1 MTTPTDTESPTP
13 EFIAIDDAAPGVRR
27 ITLNRP
33 EKRNAINNGMRAELF
48 AALEAAD
55 VDDAVHVT
63 IIRGAGPCFSSGY
76 DLKRVADEKRP
87 YYTAGGDGSWSRHVT
102 EGWVHIW
109 DLAKPVI
116 AQVHGYAMAGGTEL
130 VAACDLVY
138 VATDATFSYPVVRVI
153 SPPDFQ
159 YHPWLVGMRNAMEL
173 VLTGDPVTGD
183 DAVRMGLANRA
194 FPADELDARV
204 VGDRGAHR
212 GRARGAAAD
221 QQAQRAPGDGDH
233 GDPHRHPRRVGT
245 AGPRQQAPRGTG
257 AARGRRPDRE
267 CETGLGQITQNRNQD
282 LSCRSSRSRSP
293 ARTSR
298 S

>member
-1 MTTPTDTESPTP
+1 MTSAY
-13 EFIAIDDAAPGVRR
+13 EFIAVDDPAPAVRR

-55 VDDAVHVT
+55 IDDAVHAT
-63 IIRGAGPCFSSGY
+63 IVRGAGPCFSSGY
-76 DLKRVADEKRP
+76 DLKPAAGDDRP

-102 EGWVHIW
+102 EGWVRIW

-130 VAACDLVY
+130 AAACDLVY
-138 VATDATFSYPVVRVI
+138 VAHDASFSYPVVRVI

-194 FPADELDARV
+194 FPAAELDASV
-204 VGDRGAHR
+204 LAV
-212 GRARGAAAD
+212 
-221 QQAQRAPGDGDH
+221 
-233 GDPHRHPRRVGT
+233 
-245 AGPRQQAPRGTG
+245 
-257 AARGRRPDRE
+257 AARIAGVPAELLQINKRSVHRAMEIMGIRTALRAGSELQGLAAKLPAVQALLAGDAVASVKQAGTRP
-267 CETGLGQITQNRNQD
+267 
-282 LSCRSSRSRSP
+282 
-293 ARTSR
+293 
-298 S
+298 

>member
-1 MTTPTDTESPTP
+1 VNDPY
-13 EFIAIDDAAPGVRR
+13 EFIAVDDAATGVRR

-33 EKRNAINNGMRAELF
+33 AKRNAINNGMRAELF

-55 VDDAVHVT
+55 VDPSIHVT
-63 IIRGAGPCFSSGY
+63 IIRGAGPCFSAGY
-76 DLKRVADEKRP
+76 DLKRIAKEERP

-102 EGWVHIW
+102 EGWVRIW

-138 VATDATFSYPVVRVI
+138 ATHDATFSYPVVRVI

-204 VGDRGAHR
+204 VAIAERIAGVPAELLQINKRSVHRAMEIMGIRTGIRAGSELQGLASRLPAVQALLAGDAL
-212 GRARGAAAD
+212 ATVKQAASD
-221 QQAQRAPGDGDH
+221 
-233 GDPHRHPRRVGT
+233 
-245 AGPRQQAPRGTG
+245 
-257 AARGRRPDRE
+257 
-267 CETGLGQITQNRNQD
+267 
-282 LSCRSSRSRSP
+282 
-293 ARTSR
+293 
-298 S
+298 

>member
-1 MTTPTDTESPTP
+1 VTDASTY
-13 EFIAIDDAAPGVRR
+13 EFIAIDDPAAGVRR

-48 AALEAAD
+48 TALEDAD
-55 VDDAVHVT
+55 VDGTVHVT
-63 IIRGAGPCFSSGY
+63 IVRGAGQCFSSGY
-76 DLKRVADEKRP
+76 DLKRAADDERP

-102 EGWVHIW
+102 EGWVRIW

-130 VAACDLVY
+130 AAACDLVY
-138 VATDATFSYPVVRVI
+138 VAHDATFSYPVVRVI

-194 FPADELDARV
+194 FDAEELDARV
-204 VGDRGAHR
+204 VAIAERIAGVPAELLQINKRSVHR
-212 GRARGAAAD
+212 AMEIMGIR
-221 QQAQRAPGDGDH
+221 
-233 GDPHRHPRRVGT
+233 
-245 AGPRQQAPRGTG
+245 
-257 AARGRRPDRE
+257 
-267 CETGLGQITQNRNQD
+267 TGLRAGSELQG
-282 LSCRSSRSRSP
+282 LASKLP
-293 ARTSR
+293 AVQALLAGDAVASVKQATGR
-298 S
+298 

>member
-1 MTTPTDTESPTP
+1 VTTEPSY
-13 EFIAIDDAAPGVRR
+13 EFIAVDDPEPGVRR

-48 AALEAAD
+48 AALEAND

-63 IIRGAGPCFSSGY
+63 IIRGAGQCFSSGY
-76 DLKRVADEKRP
+76 DLKRAADEERP

-138 VATDATFSYPVVRVI
+138 VAHDATFSYPVVRVI

-194 FPADELDARV
+194 FPTDELDARV
-204 VGDRGAHR
+204 VAI
-212 GRARGAAAD
+212 
-221 QQAQRAPGDGDH
+221 
-233 GDPHRHPRRVGT
+233 
-245 AGPRQQAPRGTG
+245 
-257 AARGRRPDRE
+257 AARIAGVPAELLQINKRSVHRAMEIMGIR
-267 CETGLGQITQNRNQD
+267 TGLRAGSELQAIASKLPAVQALLAGDAVASVKQAAGQ
-282 LSCRSSRSRSP
+282 
-293 ARTSR
+293 
-298 S
+298 

>member
-1 MTTPTDTESPTP
+1 MTDASTY
-13 EFIAIDDAAPGVRR
+13 EFIAIDDPAAGVRR

-48 AALEAAD
+48 TALEDAD
-55 VDDAVHVT
+55 VDGTVHVT
-63 IIRGAGPCFSSGY
+63 IVRGAGQCFSSGY
-76 DLKRVADEKRP
+76 DLKRAADDERP

-102 EGWVHIW
+102 EGWVRIW

-130 VAACDLVY
+130 AAACDLVY
-138 VATDATFSYPVVRVI
+138 VAHDATFSYPVVRVI

-194 FPADELDARV
+194 FDAEELDTRV
-204 VGDRGAHR
+204 VAIAERIAGVPAELLQINKRSVHR
-212 GRARGAAAD
+212 AMEIMGIR
-221 QQAQRAPGDGDH
+221 
-233 GDPHRHPRRVGT
+233 
-245 AGPRQQAPRGTG
+245 
-257 AARGRRPDRE
+257 
-267 CETGLGQITQNRNQD
+267 TGLRAGSELQG
-282 LSCRSSRSRSP
+282 LASKLP
-293 ARTSR
+293 AVQALLAGDAVASVKQATGR
-298 S
+298 